1 MSVSVL
7 YFIFNPRLMS
17 GIELLGVKDIDNLP
31 SVKKKKSDKIE
42 KSGQLI
48 SEQLTDFMDINKP
61 YLNKIS
67 INDIAVSMQISPA
80 KLALIIK
87 ENHNQSFTDFVN
99 SYRLKS
105 IDRQVLE
112 KKHLKYSFEHM
123 AYDAGFS
130 SKNAFYRAFKKLR
143 NTTPKKLYGIDD

>member
-1 MSVSVL
+1 
-7 YFIFNPRLMS
+7 MS

-31 SVKKKKSDKIE
+31 SVKRKKSDKIE
-42 KSGQLI
+42 KSERLI

-112 KKHLKYSFEHM
+112 KKHLKYSFEYM

-130 SKNAFYRAFKKLR
+130 SKNAFYSAFKKLR